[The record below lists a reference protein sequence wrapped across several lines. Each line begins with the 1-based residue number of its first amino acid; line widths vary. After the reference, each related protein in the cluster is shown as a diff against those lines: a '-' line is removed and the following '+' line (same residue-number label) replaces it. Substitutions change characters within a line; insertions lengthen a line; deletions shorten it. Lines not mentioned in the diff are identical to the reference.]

1 MKFARDQLKA
11 AQHREG
17 VKSSSKTLSGD
28 YKNVTSGRKYVNKSI
43 KHKHNLGLSSIK
55 HEFEA
60 KWLND
65 LDRKTVKH
73 IVKGEG
79 VNETKYPV
87 GKVIRADERFNIGD
101 YTIVA
106 CQNPDVT
113 KPVVIHNCINEI
125 EHKIDPFI
133 QENNVEAYKG
143 ENLIYTVLQGSLI
156 KTLIDSGSME
166 SSIRIDLVNS
176 LGIRI
181 VPLRQGEPNFSMGIA
196 GEIPIL
202 GRCIIN
208 ISFLDICPG
217 PFSFKII
224 PKLDETTDSLVLGID
239 YLMHM
244 GLKING
250 YNNMI
255 KGETDNGLNWLY
267 YSNDNEVRRIMC
279 DVDCRLKGDLSLRQ
293 NEQGTVEI
301 ECAKRVENKAIK
313 INNFESEP
321 RFINFV
327 VNNELA
333 SIDGELDSVD
343 RKLENGNINYF
354 IINIERPEV
363 VLCNPTNEII
373 SYNKGQSIGKLYS
386 IYTMPIGV
394 GTREIGHN
402 MNLSNDDIFKC
413 LIKQEVSEAD
423 IYSFRRSGIDEQDI
437 EDLPQES
444 EWSRETLF
452 DRINIGEEIE
462 NNRQDFLEMMWKYK
476 NTVSNYKTVPASKI
490 PPVKLICD
498 TDQAIFTP
506 QYRHSSEIRQELDKI
521 FAELLK
527 ANIVEFSSSKH
538 NSPIHAVTKK
548 DGTIR
553 PTIDMR
559 AVNKHLIVEPP
570 APMISLETLLMDIQG
585 MKVMSNFDLL
595 LGYLQLPLSP
605 ESRELTAFTL
615 THRMQY
621 TRLPFGCK
629 ASGICFNKLINKA
642 LAELIAPIQLPGD
655 KNGPRRHLFLFV
667 DDGLIVTENAYDHMI
682 MIDLIMKKLSE
693 YELKLKLDKCHW
705 FMKEVKFLGYMISGS
720 GIKKDE
726 KYVNAI
732 CELPLPPDVKSL
744 MSFIG
749 SVIYLHKF
757 LPGFAD
763 VAKPLTQMTS
773 SNRSKMREK
782 IVWDETKLKAFE
794 AVRELVKRDVELSYP
809 RFNDVNNPLKLF
821 TDASSQAAGSCLMQ
835 TQDGVDRII
844 AFHSTTFSKTER
856 AYSVTE
862 LELLALKLGI
872 QAFEVFLKGNY
883 FVAYT
888 DHAPLLH
895 LTSLKNFNGRITRTL
910 EYLSNFNFST
920 VWIPGRENI
929 ISDMLSRTPQ
939 WSNNG
944 ENVPNLEIIENYEY
958 LPEGIEIGYEPNG
971 GGNSILRSLMWSY
984 KGLNNDMSG
993 ITESSIHELRLKL
1006 FDHIHKNLKKYKV
1019 GIDSKNRQAWTA
1031 LKNVNSPL
1039 PHCFIQAFANLYKVN
1054 VHMYYGYQTPLIFE
1068 CEKGSKEIRNIYI
1081 QSIANCHYNALIYK
1095 GDGKMQNSN
1104 CNIKQTWT
1112 DLCSLEADEDIVDIN
1127 VFDIIEKNE
1136 KLLENNDTST
1146 ENNTKTIDKFVEKT
1160 NNYHEESY
1168 VDWYKKRCGHNIVYD
1183 SFIPIKLGGTF
1194 FCACADNGSSCS
1206 ILTISTAKKLFHEGK
1221 ISKVRDMNVKILGAG
1236 GAYITVKTRIV
1247 AVDLEIGTCKFS
1259 NSLFM
1264 ILPDHLLRGC
1274 ALIGNDILNKPGMS
1288 MDFKQMAI
1296 LYKNKVI
1303 IEMGRLKKP
1312 VFKGHEHYYTEKRCR
1327 AENINNRYDFL
1338 PMHDLYEIQQGNFLL
1353 RQLSKIMRSKSF
1365 VLPKNMYFLSKIK
1378 QHLVLKNEVIYYNKP
1393 GEATV
1398 PLMPTNA
1405 VITVALKLHD
1415 QHYHCGREKLTSLV
1429 SKILYHTRLDELIGY
1444 ITSACQVCLLR
1455 KVHTPNFK
1463 PPIIKLES
1471 RYPFEMVVG
1480 DLVHMPQ
1487 CGPYKYMFTVVDHY
1501 SKYGAACPLKDKS
1514 SATVAKAFKEKIL
1527 PTFVSNPFSFHS
1539 DLGIEFVGKAFRDM
1553 LAETGIKQLNS
1564 LPYRPESH
1572 GSGERYNRSIL
1583 ELIRIKAEVNDNW
1596 PEEIPDAVRTYN
1608 TTRHRALKMSP
1619 TSFLLTKQHEINNK
1633 NILRDKDIKF
1643 WRKGHPGFKSFKK
1656 GDLVMKVIPRRGNCT
1671 AYKLQHLYAGPYVV
1685 IHTYP
1690 GGITYDVR
1698 STQDYSCAFVV
1709 HHAQLRS
1716 WVKPHPI
1723 LLKNSDYR
1731 FYYDLT
1737 KPLTPLEETKWTREG
1752 DPLETRQVPHANW
1765 RPVDIDCPDE
1775 RAVLQV
1781 TDEDELIYSDED
1793 TGQTGEDK
1801 DEYRG
1806 NDFITAQEQTFI
1818 YTIPDFIYRRD
1829 RPRRHAE
1836 GPLITR
1842 DPDEDYGEIIHEP
1855 LDDESSHEEITCI
1868 TETTEPQYENIDK
1881 IVGVDEHRQTS
1892 VTSHEEHYRE
1902 LLNNAIDADELSEGR
1917 LDIAPRRSNRIR
1929 GPPSRMNL

>member
-87 GKVIRADERFNIGD
+87 GK
-101 YTIVA
+101 
-106 CQNPDVT
+106 
-113 KPVVIHNCINEI
+113 
-125 EHKIDPFI
+125 
-133 QENNVEAYKG
+133 
-143 ENLIYTVLQGSLI
+143 GSLI

-202 GRCIIN
+202 GRC
-208 ISFLDICPG
+208 
-217 PFSFKII
+217 
-224 PKLDETTDSLVLGID
+224 
-239 YLMHM
+239 
-244 GLKING
+244 
-250 YNNMI
+250 
-255 KGETDNGLNWLY
+255 
-267 YSNDNEVRRIMC
+267 
-279 DVDCRLKGDLSLRQ
+279 
-293 NEQGTVEI
+293 
-301 ECAKRVENKAIK
+301 
-313 INNFESEP
+313 
-321 RFINFV
+321 
-327 VNNELA
+327 
-333 SIDGELDSVD
+333 
-343 RKLENGNINYF
+343 
-354 IINIERPEV
+354 
-363 VLCNPTNEII
+363 
-373 SYNKGQSIGKLYS
+373 
-386 IYTMPIGV
+386 
-394 GTREIGHN
+394 
-402 MNLSNDDIFKC
+402 
-413 LIKQEVSEAD
+413 
-423 IYSFRRSGIDEQDI
+423 
-437 EDLPQES
+437 
-444 EWSRETLF
+444 
-452 DRINIGEEIE
+452 
-462 NNRQDFLEMMWKYK
+462 
-476 NTVSNYKTVPASKI
+476 
-490 PPVKLICD
+490 
-498 TDQAIFTP
+498 
-506 QYRHSSEIRQELDKI
+506 
-521 FAELLK
+521 
-527 ANIVEFSSSKH
+527 
-538 NSPIHAVTKK
+538 
-548 DGTIR
+548 
-553 PTIDMR
+553 
-559 AVNKHLIVEPP
+559 
-570 APMISLETLLMDIQG
+570 
-585 MKVMSNFDLL
+585 
-595 LGYLQLPLSP
+595 
-605 ESRELTAFTL
+605 
-615 THRMQY
+615 
-621 TRLPFGCK
+621 
-629 ASGICFNKLINKA
+629 
-642 LAELIAPIQLPGD
+642 
-655 KNGPRRHLFLFV
+655 
-667 DDGLIVTENAYDHMI
+667 
-682 MIDLIMKKLSE
+682 
-693 YELKLKLDKCHW
+693 
-705 FMKEVKFLGYMISGS
+705 S

-993 ITESSIHELRLKL
+993 ITESSIHELR
-1006 FDHIHKNLKKYKV
+1006 
-1019 GIDSKNRQAWTA
+1019 QAWTA

-1039 PHCFIQAFANLYKVN
+1039 PHCFIQAFANL
-1054 VHMYYGYQTPLIFE
+1054 
-1068 CEKGSKEIRNIYI
+1068 
-1081 QSIANCHYNALIYK
+1081 YK

-1168 VDWYKKRCGHNIVYD
+1168 VDC
-1183 SFIPIKLGGTF
+1183 
-1194 FCACADNGSSCS
+1194 
-1206 ILTISTAKKLFHEGK
+1206 
-1221 ISKVRDMNVKILGAG
+1221 
-1236 GAYITVKTRIV
+1236 
-1247 AVDLEIGTCKFS
+1247 
-1259 NSLFM
+1259 
-1264 ILPDHLLRGC
+1264 
-1274 ALIGNDILNKPGMS
+1274 
-1288 MDFKQMAI
+1288 
-1296 LYKNKVI
+1296 
-1303 IEMGRLKKP
+1303 
-1312 VFKGHEHYYTEKRCR
+1312 
-1327 AENINNRYDFL
+1327 
-1338 PMHDLYEIQQGNFLL
+1338 
-1353 RQLSKIMRSKSF
+1353 
-1365 VLPKNMYFLSKIK
+1365 KIK

-1429 SKILYHTRLDELIGY
+1429 SKILYHT
-1444 ITSACQVCLLR
+1444 
-1455 KVHTPNFK
+1455 
-1463 PPIIKLES
+1463 
-1471 RYPFEMVVG
+1471 
-1480 DLVHMPQ
+1480 
-1487 CGPYKYMFTVVDHY
+1487 
-1501 SKYGAACPLKDKS
+1501 
-1514 SATVAKAFKEKIL
+1514 
-1527 PTFVSNPFSFHS
+1527 
-1539 DLGIEFVGKAFRDM
+1539 
-1553 LAETGIKQLNS
+1553 
-1564 LPYRPESH
+1564 
-1572 GSGERYNRSIL
+1572 
-1583 ELIRIKAEVNDNW
+1583 
-1596 PEEIPDAVRTYN
+1596 
-1608 TTRHRALKMSP
+1608 
-1619 TSFLLTKQHEINNK
+1619 
-1633 NILRDKDIKF
+1633 
-1643 WRKGHPGFKSFKK
+1643 
-1656 GDLVMKVIPRRGNCT
+1656 RRGNCT

-1917 LDIAPRRSNRIR
+1917 INC
-1929 GPPSRMNL
+1929 MNYLVLSIVVK